1 MTEHRRGLDDPD
13 QAAFAWARYRLLL
26 AWMIVVAGVVVIA
39 TLIALGAIYG
49 PLSVM
54 ARVAV
59 VLGIGGSVVMAA
71 ALMGLAFLSSGTGHD
86 ESVDRRD

>member
-1 MTEHRRGLDDPD
+1 MTEHRPGLDDPD
-13 QAAFAWARYRLLL
+13 QAAHAWARYRLLL
-26 AWMIVVAGVVVIA
+26 AWMIAVAGVVVIA